1 MNKLYFALAF
11 AFVLTLAGS
20 CATTGPGCDEPV
32 LANSADA
39 EPADDSDDPC
49 PAGLSC
55 NEHGG
60 CNSARSASE
69 AP

>member
-39 EPADDSDDPC
+39 EPADDSDDP
-49 PAGLSC
+49 
-55 NEHGG
+55 
-60 CNSARSASE
+60 
-69 AP
+69 

>member
-11 AFVLTLAGS
+11 AFVLTLPP
-20 CATTGPGCDEPV
+20 TIRTI
-32 LANSADA
+32 
-39 EPADDSDDPC
+39 

-60 CNSARSASE
+60 CSASE